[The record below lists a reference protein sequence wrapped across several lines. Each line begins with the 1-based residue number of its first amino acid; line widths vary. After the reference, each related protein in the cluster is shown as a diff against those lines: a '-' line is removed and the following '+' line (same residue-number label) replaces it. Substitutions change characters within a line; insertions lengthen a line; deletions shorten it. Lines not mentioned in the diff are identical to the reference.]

1 MAYRFVTSVR
11 GSLVSMIYTK
21 TTDLSITALNESAAV
36 TLMSS
41 DVETI
46 CQGLANVHEIWAVP
60 IELVIALY
68 LLDRQLGVAFF
79 APALVAAISTISI
92 LLLAKYI
99 GNAQKIWIEGIQ
111 TRVDVT
117 ATMLGSMKVS
127 VSHVT
132 GDRTKAC

>member
-1 MAYRFVTSVR
+1 
-11 GSLVSMIYTK
+11 MIYTK

-79 APALVAAISTISI
+79 APALVAAISTICI